1 MGPTRWGVIMV
12 LIGEPTVAGVR
23 IPWSPW
29 PPTQPP
35 TIANAPAE
43 EVDPEEIAKH
53 VLNENLTE
61 EQ

>member
-1 MGPTRWGVIMV
+1 MV